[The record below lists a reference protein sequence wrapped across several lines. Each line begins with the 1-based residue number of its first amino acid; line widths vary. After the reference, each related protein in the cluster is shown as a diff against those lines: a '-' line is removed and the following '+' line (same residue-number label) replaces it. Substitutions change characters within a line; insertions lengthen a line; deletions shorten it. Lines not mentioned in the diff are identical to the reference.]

1 MWKDGFEKKKPLGPD
16 YKGSYGHAKLM
27 GLNLVVN
34 EGDPFKDFQRE
45 SDINIFKL
53 EKENFNGRTENGLMN

>member
-1 MWKDGFEKKKPLGPD
+1 
-16 YKGSYGHAKLM
+16 M

-34 EGDPFKDFQRE
+34 EGDLFKDFQRE

-53 EKENFNGRTENGLMN
+53 EKENFNGSTENGLTY